1 MALNESVNTDTS
13 TSMTT
18 DSSTHHSLWDRI
30 KESAKKVET
39 TISNDWHSG
48 HKTKAVLH
56 SIAFTEEVGAGVTK
70 GYAGD
75 AVHEV
80 AHVAKSALPIIN
92 EEVLIFGGLALAAGW
107 IVLSGMK
114 QVNATIDKLV

>member
-1 MALNESVNTDTS
+1 MHEGVNTDPS
-13 TSMTT
+13 TSMTS
-18 DSSTHHSLWDRI
+18 DASAHNSLWDRI
-30 KESAKKVET
+30 KSSAKKVET

-56 SIAFTEEVGAGVTK
+56 SVAFTEEVGAGVTK
-70 GYAGD
+70 SYAGD

-114 QVNATIDKLV
+114 QVNVAIDKVL